1 MADNSKRDNLIEDY
15 RTVVT
20 NTILSNE
27 IIVDLLSEGRLTIE
41 EPDELLWTRLV
52 PQQYV
57 PDTITETGSYILY
70 DIDENVVYHRNGARS
85 TYTELTL
92 YFWLFTH
99 KDSLPYKG
107 RLRNDVLSRELKTMF
122 NDIGN
127 MGIAPNHLLYNRV
140 YNSGNYKYMG
150 RQMAFKITDWSDKVR
165 LRHEKT

>member
-27 IIVDLLSEGRLTIE
+27 VIVDFLSEGRLTVE
-41 EPDELLWTRLV
+41 EPDELLWTHLV

-57 PDTITETGSYILY
+57 PETITETGSYILY
-70 DIDENVVYHRNGARS
+70 DIDENVLYSRNSTRS

-92 YFWLFTH
+92 YFWIFTH
-99 KDSLPYKG
+99 KSSPLYKG
-107 RLRNDVLSRELKTMF
+107 RLRNDVLSRELKAMF
-122 NDIGN
+122 NEIDN
-127 MGIAPNHLLYNRV
+127 MGIGKNHLLYNKV

-150 RQMAFKITDWSDKVR
+150 RMMAFKITDWSDKIR
-165 LRHEKT
+165 LS